1 MGVVT
6 GMAYTGFL
14 LVFRASNRELAPPAG
29 PLLDATAGTAVGALA
44 AGALFDSQFSL
55 GLTWPEHGWLL
66 ALALTAQVA
75 GWLLI
80 AAALP
85 RVPALETSVLLL
97 IQPMATVVWAL
108 IIFSEHLSA
117 LQWLGVALVLG
128 GVAALTLRGS
138 VERPASAPAEP

>member
-1 MGVVT
+1 MRNGLT
-6 GMAYTGFL
+6 DAL
-14 LVFRASNRELAPPAG
+14 AG
-29 PLLDATAGTAVGALA
+29 PRATAGTAVGSLA
-44 AGALFDSQFSL
+44 AGVLFDAQFSL

-108 IIFSEHLSA
+108 VIFSEYMSV

-138 VERPASAPAEP
+138 VERPAAAPAEP